1 MAAAGSVGQV
11 PARIAAVNVVHARV
25 PDLRGDLD
33 ETAIDK
39 RPTGQRVAVTA
50 PSDGGVGLAGD
61 QVVDI
66 RHHGGRD
73 QAVYA
78 YAVEDRDW
86 WAAELGRDLGPGS
99 FGQNLDT
106 EGVDVTG
113 AVIGERWQIGTD
125 GVVLEVSS
133 PRIPCRTFQG
143 FMDEPHW
150 IKRFTEHG
158 APGAYLRV
166 VAEGTVGAG
175 DTVTVLDRPD
185 HGVTIGD
192 VFRVRDTGA
201 DRLRRMLDQQHDLA
215 ADLDHAVRRDLT
227 ARAR

>member
-1 MAAAGSVGQV
+1 MPSRNVS
-11 PARIAAVNVVHARV
+11 PRIVAVNVVHALR
-25 PDLRGDLD
+25 PDPRGDLD

-39 RPTGQRVAVTA
+39 RPAAARVAVRA
-50 PSDGGVGLAGD
+50 PAAGGVGLAGD
-61 QVVDI
+61 QVVDV

-78 YAVEDRDW
+78 YAIEDRDW
-86 WAAELGRDLGPGS
+86 WATELGRDLGPGS

-106 EGVDVTG
+106 EGIDVTE
-113 AVIGERWQIGTD
+113 AVIGERWQVGTD

-143 FMDEPHW
+143 FMDEPNW

-166 VAEGTVGAG
+166 VSEGTVGAG
-175 DTVTVLDRPD
+175 DTVTVLDRPG
-185 HGVTIGD
+185 HRVTIGD
-192 VFRVRDTGA
+192 VFRPRDTDA
-201 DRLRRMLDQQHDLA
+201 DRLRRLLDQQQDLA

>member
-1 MAAAGSVGQV
+1 V
-11 PARIAAVNVVHARV
+11 
-25 PDLRGDLD
+25 
-33 ETAIDK
+33 
-39 RPTGQRVAVTA
+39 
-50 PSDGGVGLAGD
+50 VGLAGD
-61 QVVDI
+61 QVVDV

-73 QAVYA
+73 QALYA
-78 YAVEDRDW
+78 YSVEDRDW
-86 WAAELGRDLGPGS
+86 WAAELGRDLAPGS

-106 EGVDVTG
+106 EGVEVTG

-133 PRIPCRTFQG
+133 PRIPCKTFQG
-143 FMDEPHW
+143 FIDEPHW

-166 VAEGTVGAG
+166 VSEGTVGAG
-175 DTVTVLDRPD
+175 DPLTVLDRPD

-215 ADLDHAVRRDLT
+215 VALDDAVRRDLT

>member
-1 MAAAGSVGQV
+1 M
-11 PARIAAVNVVHARV
+11 
-25 PDLRGDLD
+25 D
-33 ETAIDK
+33 T
-39 RPTGQRVAVTA
+39 
-50 PSDGGVGLAGD
+50 
-61 QVVDI
+61 

-78 YAVEDRDW
+78 YAVEDRDLVGGG
-86 WAAELGRDLGPGS
+86 ARPRAGRPGS

-113 AVIGERWQIGTD
+113 AVIGERWQIGDD
-125 GVVLEVSS
+125 GVVLEVTC
-133 PRIPCRTFQG
+133 PRIPCTTFQG

-150 IKRFTEHG
+150 VKRFTEHG
-158 APGAYLRV
+158 ASGAYLRV
-166 VAEGTVGAG
+166 VSEGTVGAG

-192 VFRVRDTGA
+192 VFR
-201 DRLRRMLDQQHDLA
+201 LRVPRRRPA
-215 ADLDHAVRRDLT
+215 AAAARRSSPTSRPTWTMPSAATST